1 MINKYSQPKYMTT
14 IIALEEVEF
23 FSYHGYYDDEQVMG
37 HRYLI
42 DVETT
47 IHTYDEIEDDIND
60 TVNYESLF
68 NICQEVMEEKERL
81 LEKVVI
87 KILKKIREKHPS
99 VVSSTV
105 SLRKCAPQ
113 LGGKVKY
120 AKIVMSD

>member
-1 MINKYSQPKYMTT
+1 MTT
-14 IIALEEVEF
+14 TIALEGVEF
-23 FSYHGYYDDEQVMG
+23 HAYHGYYDDEQVMG
-37 HRYLI
+37 HRYII
-42 DVETT
+42 DVETIINT
-47 IHTYDEIEDDIND
+47 FDEIEDDISD
-60 TVNYESLF
+60 TVNYESLYD
-68 NICQEVMEEKERL
+68 ICEEVMKEKERL

-99 VVSSTV
+99 VISSTV